1 MGKKGMYD
9 MNLDF
14 YVFGTKDGVSITLS
28 GNNRGVDIWGRVKS
42 GYNGVTAFHVAS
54 NLHKMTIHIR

>member
-1 MGKKGMYD
+1 